1 MATQR
6 EQKDKVH
13 PFIEN
18 LFVTIFTAVSSLVVV
33 KWNMRTKHLNKKI
46 SSRVFNGCSKGSL
59 LTKAIRSESLQIDP
73 STQKLREIAWLLK
86 VRGAYN
92 LGKKILKES
101 STTLFNF
108 KKLWKLGSLF
118 QLKVKFIR
126 KYAYDHFKNRRN
138 RLEKSERNVFLKGFH
153 IWRDTF
159 WRTIEMRYVFWEP
172 FEKMNFVWTYNFVAI
187 SQRFIFAFFCR
198 IEKQM

>member
-1 MATQR
+1 MVVR
-6 EQKDKVH
+6 RDPFWQKLFGLN
-13 PFIEN
+13 PFKSI
-18 LFVTIFTAVSSLVVV
+18 
-33 KWNMRTKHLNKKI
+33 
-46 SSRVFNGCSKGSL
+46 
-59 LTKAIRSESLQIDP
+59 P

-92 LGKKILKES
+92 LGKKNS
-101 STTLFNF
+101 QRVFNNLL
-108 KKLWKLGSLF
+108 KLWKLGSLF
-118 QLKVKFIR
+118 QLKMKFIR

-138 RLEKSERNVFLKGFH
+138 KLEKSERNVFLKGFH
-153 IWRDTF
+153 IWRDMF
-159 WRTIEMRYVFWEP
+159 WRTIEMRYAFWEP